1 MKNNIALDKEEL
13 ELLEELDSGTFEDVS
28 LSDEE
33 QERYS
38 SYAKYTKSLQ
48 EKKQTTI
55 RFSVSDIATVKAKA
69 KEIGI
74 YIEKIGKI
82 GGDKIKLNGIEIDL
96 DEAKNIY
103 FNRFKQ
109 VMKNDIEGLI

>member
-1 MKNNIALDKEEL
+1 MMANIQHL
-13 ELLEELDSGTFEDVS
+13 LDSQPGPK
-28 LSDEE
+28 LI
-33 QERYS
+33 
-38 SYAKYTKSLQ
+38 L
-48 EKKQTTI
+48 
-55 RFSVSDIATVKAKA
+55 
-69 KEIGI
+69 
-74 YIEKIGKI
+74 EKIGKI